1 MMLDRMDAHEASP
14 NGGSTLCTGNIRL
27 KEMSVIMIRTVT
39 ALASLLAA
47 TALTI
52 PAHAADP
59 IKIGVVTPLSGTYA
73 PIGQQVRWGLEL
85 ATKEVNAAGGIMG
98 RQIELIFEDEEA
110 NPSVAVQKAE
120 KLFEVQKVDF
130 LTGTVNSGSTL
141 AVGQTAERAGKLIAT
156 TVSFADSITGD
167 KCSPNVFR
175 VNARAGQQSTAL
187 AAWVAKQ
194 KPKAKVYFLGPD
206 YEMGRSTVATF
217 KKTIEGLGAVST
229 GEVFA
234 PLDSK
239 DYTQYFG
246 QLRQAKPEV
255 LYTSVAGNDTVR
267 LLTQMQDFGL
277 LGKLLVVGASGTVTS
292 QNIKAIGAAAN
303 GFGTGVGYSTQID
316 NPANKKFVAAFKA
329 AYKADPDLYG
339 ADSYGLIY
347 FYKAAVEKAKSTETD
362 KVRTAMGG
370 LEWDTPQG
378 KKTMRAGD
386 HQAIQPMYVV
396 QVDNGAFKIVGNVGG
411 EEAIGADDC
420 KRF

>member
-1 MMLDRMDAHEASP
+1 MLKF
-14 NGGSTLCTGNIRL
+14 GQLCT
-27 KEMSVIMIRTVT
+27 V
-39 ALASLLAA
+39 LLA
-47 TALTI
+47 TTI
-52 PAHAADP
+52 LSGPASAADP
-59 IKIGVVTPLSGTYA
+59 IKIGVVTPLSGTYS

-85 ATKEVNAAGGIMG
+85 AAKEVNASGGIMG
-98 RQIELIFEDEEA
+98 RQIQLMFEDEEA

-120 KLFEVQKVDF
+120 KLFESEKVDF

-175 VNARAGQQSTAL
+175 VNARAGQQSAAL

-217 KKTIEGLGAVST
+217 KRTIEGLGATSV

-246 QLRQAKPEV
+246 QLRQARPEV

-277 LGKLLVVGASGTVTS
+277 LGNLLVVGASGTVTS
-292 QNIKAIGAAAN
+292 QNIGAIGAAAN
-303 GFGTGVGYSTQID
+303 GFTTGVGYSTQID
-316 NPANKKFVAAFKA
+316 NPANKKFVAAFNA

-347 FYKAAVEKAKSTETD
+347 FYKAAVEKAQSTATD
-362 KVRTAMGG
+362 KVRAAMGD
-370 LEWDTPQG
+370 LKWATPQG
-378 KKTMRAGD
+378 EKTMRAGD

-396 QVDNGAFKIVGNVGG
+396 RVNGGKFNIAGEVGG
-411 EEAIGADDC
+411 DEAIGADEC